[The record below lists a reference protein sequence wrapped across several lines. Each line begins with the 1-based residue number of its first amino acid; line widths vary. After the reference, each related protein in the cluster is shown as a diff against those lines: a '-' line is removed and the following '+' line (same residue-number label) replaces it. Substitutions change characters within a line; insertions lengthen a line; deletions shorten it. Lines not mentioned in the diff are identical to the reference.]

1 MMQLIL
7 GLDDR
12 FPEPFRSLDISWR
25 NFVETHPVRIIVDAV
40 FKGDFACTHFD
51 VW

>member
-1 MMQLIL
+1 MYLIL
-7 GLDDR
+7 NLDER

-25 NFVETHPVRIIVDAV
+25 NFVETHPVRIVVDGE

-51 VW
+51 VQ